1 METVLHALFPGMHN
15 TRLRRVYIANG
26 ESKKFSRARGEG
38 ERAVFSRSL
47 VFDTLKK
54 SDLSRSAIRGTQV
67 EFVEEKIEISVYRD
81 FLFLLYISE

>member
-26 ESKKFSRARGEG
+26 ESKKFSRAKGG

-54 SDLSRSAIRGTQV
+54 SGLFRSAIRGAQV
-67 EFVEEKIEISVYRD
+67 EFVEEK
-81 FLFLLYISE
+81 